1 MAITGSRSVFDLIH
15 RDTLSNPS
23 ASLDAELLNRI
34 ADSIVRLETW
44 MHNAVTVVP
53 QESEAPALV
62 FAVQRWLWYNSGTDN
77 DAPCILTLSPAFL
90 EDAGV
95 IPRQQ
100 EKPSTPLVSLA
111 QDVSLSVP
119 AYTVVPSN
127 YSPLVAMG
135 IQMQPAWVAEL
146 RGVPLA
152 SFSVRMLDA
161 TGTDVFH
168 LEAPTYFDLGDGISP
183 RMLGHIFHSTP
194 NKRNTPVP
202 QTTFEICL
210 LVLNW
215 AQ

>member
-1 MAITGSRSVFDLIH
+1 MAITGSRSVFDLVH
-15 RDTLSNPS
+15 RDMLSNPN

-44 MHNAVTVVP
+44 AHNAVTVVP

-62 FAVQRWLWYNSGTDN
+62 FAVQRWLWHRPSN
-77 DAPCILTLSPAFL
+77 DVPWHLKLSPAFL

-100 EKPSTPLVSLA
+100 EKPSNPIASLA

-119 AYTVVPSN
+119 MYVAAAPDC
-127 YSPLVAMG
+127 PPAVAMG
-135 IQMQPAWVAEL
+135 RYPQPAWVAEL

-183 RMLGHIFHSTP
+183 AFSGHIFYSTP